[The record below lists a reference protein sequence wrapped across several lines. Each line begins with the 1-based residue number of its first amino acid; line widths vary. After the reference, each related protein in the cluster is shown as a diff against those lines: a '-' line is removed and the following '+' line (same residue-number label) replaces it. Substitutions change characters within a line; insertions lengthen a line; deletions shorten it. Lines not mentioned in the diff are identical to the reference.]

1 MGKMR
6 RTKKFAAKKRIINPN
21 DKRIKENQDRLK
33 QKEQEAL
40 SKNNVT
46 RDLDIKEMYH
56 ITHIYII

>member
-21 DKRIKENQDRLK
+21 DKRIKENQDKLK

>member
-21 DKRIKENQDRLK
+21 DKRIKENQDKLK

-46 RDLDIKEMYH
+46 RDLDIKEMYN
-56 ITHIYII
+56 ITYITL